1 MYNFVP
7 TFVSTKQTY
16 MKNQQVNFISP
27 SELRVSERYEEVYGK
42 NEAIDPLL
50 KETIQKEGIKEPIII
65 TKGKTIVSGV
75 LRWRIAMA
83 LSQNPQHQRKFQVI
97 PVIYTDSEDTPKE
110 IIIHNQGRTKT
121 YTQKLKE
128 FKLLKDEFLPGRGYR
143 SDMTIDRVKNKEK
156 LEDILGESNSTL
168 NRLLSIDANIVKAC
182 QGNSQQIQKK
192 WELLDSGKLSVT
204 GLYNWIKDAL
214 LKNEVSEDKE
224 YKEGSITLLNQSCA
238 DLSCLQKKS
247 VNCFLTS
254 PPYYKMATYENGSDE
269 LGQEKDIDTYIK
281 KLAGLLNGVK
291 DKLAANGSVIVN
303 ISDTVK
309 KGEHCLIPHRLVL
322 EMNRMGWKVRNS
334 LVWLKTNPPFSG
346 KDVRPNPSH
355 EYIFQFYVG
364 EAPYY
369 NASWLKEKGN
379 IIKHIQY
386 GNEKKGEVNLKSAW
400 NFNID
405 SDSIETAVNNLTPIK
420 KLFAQQQLKMTH
432 PAMMNDVVAGILL
445 RTFVQK
451 GGTVVDIFNGL
462 NTTGLRC
469 KELGINFIGFEINPD
484 FFSQSITRTK
494 AAKIKNQIVEEI
506 QYAA

>member
-1 MYNFVP
+1 M
-7 TFVSTKQTY
+7 
-16 MKNQQVNFISP
+16 
-27 SELRVSERYEEVYGK
+27 
-42 NEAIDPLL
+42 
-50 KETIQKEGIKEPIII
+50 
-65 TKGKTIVSGV
+65 
-75 LRWRIAMA
+75 
-83 LSQNPQHQRKFQVI
+83 
-97 PVIYTDSEDTPKE
+97 
-110 IIIHNQGRTKT
+110 
-121 YTQKLKE
+121 
-128 FKLLKDEFLPGRGYR
+128 
-143 SDMTIDRVKNKEK
+143 
-156 LEDILGESNSTL
+156 
-168 NRLLSIDANIVKAC
+168 
-182 QGNSQQIQKK
+182 
-192 WELLDSGKLSVT
+192 
-204 GLYNWIKDAL
+204 
-214 LKNEVSEDKE
+214 KNEVSEDKE
-224 YKEGSITLLNQSCA
+224 YKEGSITLLNQSSA

-379 IIKHIQY
+379 IINHIQY
-386 GNEKKGEVNLKSAW
+386 GNEKKGEVNLKSTW
-400 NFNID
+400 NFKID
-405 SDSIETAVNNLTPIK
+405 EDLIKTPVNNLAPIK
-420 KLFAQQQLKMTH
+420 KLFAEQQLKMTH

-494 AAKIKNQIVEEI
+494 AAKIKNQIVDKI